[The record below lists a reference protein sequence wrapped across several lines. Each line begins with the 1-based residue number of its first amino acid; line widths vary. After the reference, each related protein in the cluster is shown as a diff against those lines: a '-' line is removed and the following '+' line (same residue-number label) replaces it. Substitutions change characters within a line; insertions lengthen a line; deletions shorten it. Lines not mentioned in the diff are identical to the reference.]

1 MNTRAGYRTD
11 ARILALLNGTDPAR
25 AFAMLAFAPIAP
37 SKKRR
42 APLPQL
48 LKPTPAKLPKGCGV
62 QLSDYKMREFDAL
75 LAAGSTGTCGH
86 CAVQSAIQK
95 DRGGVLPINWN
106 VALAVKENVE
116 TMERALLHDR

>member
-1 MNTRAGYRTD
+1 MFQPISPPETGKA
-11 ARILALLNGTDPAR
+11 A
-25 AFAMLAFAPIAP
+25 APDRLVRPVASRP
-37 SKKRR
+37 
-42 APLPQL
+42 
-48 LKPTPAKLPKGCGV
+48 PKGGV
-62 QLSDYKMREFDAL
+62 QLSEYKMREFDAL